1 MDRFLAP
8 FSGLPANRYRKLV
21 GVSRI
26 FDSGFC
32 RYTLPLTDMFYV
44 AVSCD
49 WSVVLAL
56 SCDWSVVL
64 VTGSIALSAT
74 SQYISYSEDDFEVL
88 RAPRGRHVAPMGV
101 KFDTQESTP
110 PCQILP
116 PLVQR

>member
-8 FSGLPANRYRKLV
+8 VSRLPANRYRKLV

-26 FDSGFC
+26 FDSRFC

-44 AVSCD
+44 
-49 WSVVLAL
+49 AL

-74 SQYISYSEDDFEVL
+74 VSIS
-88 RAPRGRHVAPMGV
+88 A
-101 KFDTQESTP
+101 TQRPNLSF
-110 PCQILP
+110 
-116 PLVQR
+116 